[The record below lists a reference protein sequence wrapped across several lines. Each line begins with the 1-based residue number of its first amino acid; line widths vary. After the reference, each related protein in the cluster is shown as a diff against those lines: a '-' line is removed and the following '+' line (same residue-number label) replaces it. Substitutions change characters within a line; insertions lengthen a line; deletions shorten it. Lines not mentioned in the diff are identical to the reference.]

1 MNMLKGLNY
10 YFFQLGLDFYHQVKI
25 VNYIRRQVYVYVQ
38 CQLQALDL
46 TDLDQCPRRCSYQSV
61 SGFGPTPAI

>member
-46 TDLDQCPRRCSYQSV
+46 HRFRPVSQKMFISV
-61 SGFGPTPAI
+61 R

>member
-10 YFFQLGLDFYHQVKI
+10 NFFQLGLDFYHQVKI

-46 TDLDQCPRRCSYQSV
+46 HRFRPV
-61 SGFGPTPAI
+61 S